1 MERKKINKFNTI
13 LPKKGAFTIDTEDD
27 YPKMHTLCIA
37 SGKRGGGKSVAIA
50 NYVKK
55 CKEKHYI
62 DNVILITP
70 TYNSNKMIWDIA
82 DIEEESVLEPDM
94 FAIKKVLQKID
105 LEHKEWDD
113 FLVKKEKWK
122 NYLKDKSGALEK
134 ITNTKLLNYYTLGF
148 LDNDEPPVWKY
159 PIEQPPRIAL
169 IVDDCLGTDLLARRT
184 AGLLNFCIKHR
195 HVSRGLGCSVFM
207 LVQTYR
213 SEGGLARAI
222 RENTTLLLQF
232 KVSDE
237 NQIKA
242 IKEECDLP
250 ITDDEWFD
258 LCAYAHAKPFNP
270 LIIDFAPKCE
280 TKRFRSG
287 WDEYVVPPSLTNSCK
302 CKN

>member
-13 LPKKGAFTIDTEDD
+13 LPKKGAFTIDTEPDF
-27 YPKMHTLCIA
+27 PKMHTLCIA

-55 CKEKHYI
+55 CKDKHYI
-62 DNVILITP
+62 DYCILITP
-70 TYNSNKMIWDIA
+70 TYNSNSQIWDIA
-82 DIEEESVLEPDM
+82 DIKEEHVLEPDM
-94 FAIKKVLQKID
+94 QSIKKVIQIID
-105 LEHKEWDD
+105 SEHDEWDSFVVRKKEW
-113 FLVKKEKWK
+113 KK
-122 NYLKDKSGALEK
+122 YQSDKLGALEK
-134 ITNTKLLNYYTLGF
+134 ITNNRLLNYYTLGF
-148 LDNDEPPVWKY
+148 LDNDEPPEWKY
-159 PIEQPPRIAL
+159 PVEQPPRIAL

-232 KVSDE
+232 KVSDI

-242 IKEECDLP
+242 IKDECDLP
-250 ITDDEWFD
+250 ITDEEWED
-258 LCAYAHAKPFNP
+258 LCAYAHATPFNP
-270 LIIDFAPKCE
+270 LIVDFAPKSE
-280 TKRFRSG
+280 QQRFRSG
-287 WDEYVVPPSLTNSCK
+287 WDSYIVPPSL
-302 CKN
+302 KNK